1 MLKCCSWNYGKINIK
16 EEWEE
21 LECFPATISFSATP
35 NSPHASDFISL
46 ISPMFI
52 ITHWLKLR
60 RNLSFPLWE
69 ITRILP
75 AGKLTRARSSQE
87 EFCMLLL
94 SEGSKAKHDAW
105 TIVIFMIHTHLSS
118 TKECSMDINVLY
130 QGKTSHVLDN
140 STMVSW
146 ELDPNFHYK
155 TLISNLIQYTSKT
168 SMILSL
174 NFYKMKIVMPIIL
187 YMAPSFCRGYLFSD
201 TVKTYFWG

>member
-1 MLKCCSWNYGKINIK
+1 M
-16 EEWEE
+16 
-21 LECFPATISFSATP
+21 
-35 NSPHASDFISL
+35 
-46 ISPMFI
+46 
-52 ITHWLKLR
+52 KLR

-130 QGKTSHVLDN
+130 QGKTSHVLDQ

-201 TVKTYFWG
+201 TVKTYFWGKLGCLRFLKASSFFLSSKKSPELCLQGNSYRKTPKRLDSSPR